1 MKKIIFE
8 KLVLLNTI
16 FNAFVICSILV
27 GGFVWAD
34 TNGVWHRA
42 EDVVPGIFGG
52 DENPGNYVFSNELTV
67 NGKLTLGNSVDC
79 VECITQANIKP
90 SNVNSAS
97 IADGSILVDDLADGS
112 VSSEKLNLNNGV
124 EVKSGD
130 VNVNGKTTA
139 NEFCLGSECHNSWES
154 LCGSWVAQN
163 AIN

>member
-16 FNAFVICSILV
+16 FNAFVISSILV

-34 TNGVWHRA
+34 TNGVWNRA
-42 EDVVPGIFGG
+42 EDIVPGVFGG
-52 DENPGNYVFSNELTV
+52 DEAPGNFEFPNELIV

-79 VECITQANIKP
+79 VECITQENIKQ
-90 SNVNSAS
+90 SNVNSDS
-97 IADGSILVDDLADGS
+97 IADGSVSVVDLADGS
-112 VSSEKLNLNNGV
+112 VTSEKLDLNNGV

-154 LCGSWVAQN
+154 LCSSWVVKN